1 MRRPFALAMTVVL
14 SGTALAACSS
24 SSSSS
29 PSTTTTS
36 AVKIPT
42 TLAGTFDCTQFETYA
57 TQVQTLVNSQTSA
70 SASTPAAEFKVI
82 TQLDAISG
90 QAIDLLKPIAPGLV
104 AEWHTQTQASLA
116 TLQAAVA
123 KGVTASEFSSVIQ
136 SSNTAAYQKVSK
148 QIGLIVHERCPSLS
162 TTTTTTTAGG

>member
-29 PSTTTTS
+29 PSTTT

-42 TLAGTFDCTQFETYA
+42 TLEGKFDCTQFETYA

-162 TTTTTTTAGG
+162 TTTTTTAGG

>member
-42 TLAGTFDCTQFETYA
+42 TLAGKFDCTQFETYA

-90 QAIDLLKPIAPGLV
+90 QAIDLLKPIAPSLV
-104 AEWHTQTQASLA
+104 AQWHTQTQASLA

>member
-1 MRRPFALAMTVVL
+1 MHRFSVAPMLDWTDRHCRFFHRLITGKAKFVADKRTNRILVV
-14 SGTALAACSS
+14 TRQENYRY
-24 SSSSS
+24 
-29 PSTTTTS
+29 
-36 AVKIPT
+36 VR
-42 TLAGTFDCTQFETYA
+42 D
-57 TQVQTLVNSQTSA
+57 
-70 SASTPAAEFKVI
+70 VI

-90 QAIDLLKPIAPGLV
+90 QAIDLLKPIAPSLV
-104 AEWHTQTQASLA
+104 AQWHTQTQASLA

-162 TTTTTTTAGG
+162 TTTTTTAGG